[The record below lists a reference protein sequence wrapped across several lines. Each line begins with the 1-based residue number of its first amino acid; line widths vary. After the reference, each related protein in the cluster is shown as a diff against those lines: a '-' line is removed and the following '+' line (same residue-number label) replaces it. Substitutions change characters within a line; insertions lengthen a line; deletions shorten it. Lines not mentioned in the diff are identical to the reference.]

1 MLSWRTPGGDRLSIK
16 ERRYIQT
23 ENVLFEIPENRMCIL
38 SEKKIQMI
46 IINSDFNLV
55 KNTQIKVIRNHTKVE
70 VSFILIM
77 RFGILIVIKN
87 III

>member
-1 MLSWRTPGGDRLSIK
+1 
-16 ERRYIQT
+16 
-23 ENVLFEIPENRMCIL
+23 
-38 SEKKIQMI
+38 MI

-77 RFGILIVIKN
+77 RFGILIVLKN